1 MLLVR
6 ITALLVALGPLAGCG
21 IDFHPQRAG
30 DTGCLGNE
38 VRDFGVPLYQA
49 IQICHTP
56 VPDLTGD
63 TELQQYA
70 GAYDISYRYQPALDA
85 AIKHQNWRMQLLV
98 GSHIPMDYSL
108 DTAEIDQ
115 R

>member
-1 MLLVR
+1 MFVAR
-6 ITALLVALGPLAGCG
+6 MTALLVALGPLAGCG
-21 IDFHPQRAG
+21 VDFHPPHPG
-30 DTGCLGNE
+30 DTACLGNQ
-38 VRDFGVPLYQA
+38 VRDFGVPFYRA
-49 IQICHTP
+49 VQICGTP
-56 VPDLTGD
+56 NPDLTGD

-70 GAYDISYRYQPALDA
+70 GAYDISYRYQPTLDA
-85 AIKHQNWRMQLLV
+85 AIKRQNWRMQLLV